1 MPAAAAMSR
10 RLAVAAA
17 LWLAALSS
25 SVHAG
30 PVVATAQGRVEGV
43 LERDVAVFKGLPYAQ
58 PPTGPLRWRA
68 PRKPAAWSDTRDGSR
83 FAPACVQNRAVSL
96 EGGGDPG
103 PVSED
108 CLYLN
113 VWTPQGDFTTPRPV
127 MVWLHGGA
135 LVFGAGHLPVYD
147 ASALA
152 RRGLVVVT
160 INYRLGPLGFMV
172 HPALERE
179 SGGAAAPANFGLLDQ
194 IAALR
199 WVQDNIASF
208 GGDPS
213 RVTVFG
219 QSAGAQ
225 SVLALMASPPAKGL
239 FQQAIA
245 QSAYGLPSHPRTKAR
260 DVGVALASAA
270 GLPGAQASAA
280 RLRAVPAERFI
291 ALTGPKSTLAPS
303 FVIGDGAMPRTIVSA
318 FRSRRQAAVPLVIG
332 SNSDDASVAA
342 AFGIRTDALVR
353 QLGAGKLFVQPHYP
367 DVHDDAELGRQVV
380 SDAVFAAYARRIA
393 ALHAARAPVWRYY
406 FSRRPGGVPPSVKG
420 VPHGGE
426 VAVVFESAE
435 LCNCLSAPA
444 TDDDRRVAREVADRW
459 AAFAATRKPDAAAP
473 PAWPRDGRL
482 VSKVLEFGEQTT
494 VRDEFMRQ
502 RLDAFIGAGN
512 LLDAV
517 LR

>member
-1 MPAAAAMSR
+1 MTGHI
-10 RLAVAAA
+10 VVAA
-17 LWLAALSS
+17 LWLAALSGCAQ
-25 SVHAG
+25 AG

-43 LERDVAVFKGLPYAQ
+43 IEREVAVFKGLPFAQ

-68 PRKPAAWSDTRDGSR
+68 PREPIAWSGTRDGSR
-83 FAPACVQNRAVSL
+83 FASPCVQNRAVSL

-113 VWTPQGDFTTPRPV
+113 VWTPQADTTTPRPV

-135 LVFGAGHLPVYD
+135 LVFGASHLPVYD

-152 RRGLVVVT
+152 RRGVVVVT

-179 SGGAAAPANFGLLDQ
+179 SGGAVAAANFGLLDQ

-199 WVQDNIASF
+199 WVRDNIASF
-208 GGDPS
+208 GGDPL
-213 RVTVFG
+213 RVTIFG

-225 SVLALMASPPAKGL
+225 SVLALMASPPAQGL

-245 QSAYGLPSHPRTKAR
+245 QSAYGIPSHTRDKAR
-260 DVGVALASAA
+260 GVGVSLAQAV

-291 ALTGPKSTLAPS
+291 AVAGPTSTLAPS
-303 FVIGDGAMPRTIVSA
+303 FVVGDAAMPRTIVSA
-318 FRSRRQAAVPLVIG
+318 FRARQQAALPLVIG
-332 SNSDDASVAA
+332 SNSDETSVAA

-393 ALHAARAPVWRYY
+393 VLHAARAPVWRYY
-406 FSRRPGGVPPSVKG
+406 FSRKPAGVAATAKG
-420 VPHGGE
+420 VTHGGE
-426 VAVVFESAE
+426 VPAVFESGD
-435 LCNCLSAPA
+435 LCGCLPAPA
-444 TDDDRRVAREVADRW
+444 TEDDRRAARDVADRW
-459 AAFAATRKPDAAAP
+459 AAFAATGTPDVGSP

-482 VSKVLEFGEQTT
+482 LAKVLEFGDQTT
-494 VRDEFMRQ
+494 VREEFMRQ

-512 LLDAV
+512 LLDAA

>member
-1 MPAAAAMSR
+1 MSR

-43 LERDVAVFKGLPYAQ
+43 LERDVAAFKGLPYAQ
-58 PPTGPLRWRA
+58 PPTGPLRWRV

-179 SGGAAAPANFGLLDQ
+179 SGNAGALANFGLLDQ

-199 WVQDNIASF
+199 WVRDNIASF

-213 RVTVFG
+213 RVTLFG

-225 SVLALMASPPAKGL
+225 SVLALMASPPARGL

-245 QSAYGLPSHPRTKAR
+245 QSAYGIPSHTRDKAR
-260 DVGVALASAA
+260 GAGVNLAHAV

-291 ALTGPKSTLAPS
+291 AVAGPTSTLAPC
-303 FVIGDGAMPRTIVSA
+303 FVIGDAAMPRTIVSA
-318 FRSRRQAAVPLVIG
+318 FRRRQQAAVPLVIG
-332 SNSDDASVAA
+332 SNSDETSVAA
-342 AFGIRTDALVR
+342 SFGIRADALVR
-353 QLGAGKLFVQPHYP
+353 QLGAGKLLVQPFYP
-367 DVHDDAELGRQVV
+367 DVTDDAELGRQVV

-393 ALHAARAPVWRYY
+393 VLHAARAPVWRYY
-406 FSRRPGGVPPSVKG
+406 FSRKPAGVAATAKG

-426 VAVVFESAE
+426 VPVVFESGE
-435 LCNCLSAPA
+435 LCGCLAAPA
-444 TDDDRRVAREVADRW
+444 TEDDRRAAHDVADRW
-459 AAFAATRKPDAAAP
+459 AAFATTGRPDAQAP
-473 PAWPRDGRL
+473 PVWPRDGRVL
-482 VSKVLEFGEQTT
+482 ATVLEFGEQTT
-494 VRDEFMRQ
+494 VREEFMRR
-502 RLDAFIGAGN
+502 RLDAFITAGN
-512 LLDAV
+512 LLDAA